1 MSCSNSASSDRKEL
15 STTQE
20 GLRLLQALQTV
31 LVQHNEQLEVLKTRV
46 QGLENERDE
55 LKRRLE
61 TETNRNSVKLTD
73 DKQCQTNPEEFDAA
87 NNLDS

>member
-1 MSCSNSASSDRKEL
+1 MSRSNSASSDRKEL

-31 LVQHNEQLEVLKTRV
+31 LVQNNEQLEVLKTRV
-46 QGLENERDE
+46 QGLESERDE
-55 LKRRLE
+55 LKRQLE
-61 TETNRNSVKLTD
+61 IETNRNSAKPTD
-73 DKQCQTNPEEFDAA
+73 DKHCQTNPEEFDAA